1 MLQRWKNRWTI
12 GMFASI
18 LLGVVTIGI
27 AGVRLTNFAHPP
39 AVHAQAHGNAD
50 FWFLNETGMQ
60 VDRIYVSAHT
70 QSDWGEDVLGSDAVL
85 PHGVGVLITFP
96 NHAHAQ
102 CSLDF
107 KLVFHDN
114 TTQTY
119 PNGFNTCN
127 LHAVIFKD
135 GTADG
140 Y

>member
-1 MLQRWKNRWTI
+1 MLHSPKVRWTI
-12 GMFASI
+12 VKLTC
-18 LLGVVTIGI
+18 LLLAIVGIGV
-27 AGVRLTNFAHPP
+27 AGHWLVGFAHPH
-39 AVHAQAHGNAD
+39 AVQAQERGNAD

-60 VDRIYVSAHT
+60 VDRIYVSPHT

-96 NHAHAQ
+96 NHYHAQ

-114 TTQTY
+114 STQTY

-127 LHAVIFKD
+127 LHAIIFKD
-135 GTADG
+135 GTAEG

>member
-1 MLQRWKNRWTI
+1 MLQPWKNRWTI
-12 GMFASI
+12 GKIVSVVLSVVSI
-18 LLGVVTIGI
+18 GMAGLWLTGV
-27 AGVRLTNFAHPP
+27 AHPH
-39 AVHAQAHGNAD
+39 AVQAQSRGNAD

-70 QSDWGEDVLGSDAVL
+70 QSDWGDDVLGEDAIL
-85 PHGVGVLITFP
+85 PNGVGVLITFP
-96 NHAHAQ
+96 NRYHAS

-107 KLVFHDN
+107 KIVFHDN
-114 TTQTY
+114 STQTY

-135 GTADG
+135 GTAAG